1 MTKKKPKKPTLNEVK
16 QEVENLRYDLQIV
29 NNKVDS
35 LAIVVNTY
43 LEYKKDEDDFM
54 KYLKKQ
60 WEKNSDKQGTAN
72 KDSE

>member
-1 MTKKKPKKPTLNEVK
+1 
-16 QEVENLRYDLQIV
+16 V

>member
-16 QEVENLRYDLQIV
+16 KVVENLLHDLQIV

-35 LAIVVNTY
+35 LALVVNTY
-43 LEYKKDEDDFM
+43 FEYKEDDKEFM
-54 KYLKKQ
+54 DYMQKQ

-72 KDSE
+72 KDSK